1 MIDFSPLLKQPVM
14 LFFGAAA
21 QFGIFMAM
29 FLAASTGAFD
39 IKESASIGIIGA
51 ADGPTSIYA
60 ATRFAPNL
68 LGPISVAAYS
78 YMALVPMIQPPII
91 RALTTKKNGD
101 THGCRLR
108 CQGVKKVL
116 ILFPIVVTL

>member
-1 MIDFSPLLKQPVM
+1 
-14 LFFGAAA
+14 
-21 QFGIFMAM
+21 MAM

-91 RALTTKKNGD
+91 RALTTKKNVRYVWML
-101 THGCRLR
+101 TMMPR
-108 CQGVKKVL
+108 CQKGADSIPHSCNL
-116 ILFPIVVTL
+116 DSWDYST